1 MEIDGQNRLKRMRR
15 TLNTRTR
22 QLLNEFHIILR
33 ALVHPGVP
41 WFPKLICGCAV
52 LYIISPIQL
61 IPNFIPILG
70 QLDDVLVVGLAI
82 RVLKKYAPQIVLGEY
97 QNGAELNFQTFQRR
111 RNYNAL
117 STEMGL
123 GGEEGG

>member
-1 MEIDGQNRLKRMRR
+1 MKIDEQNRLKRMRR
-15 TLNTRTR
+15 TLNARTR
-22 QLLNEFHIILR
+22 QLLNEFQIILR
-33 ALVHPGVP
+33 ALGHPGVP
-41 WFPKLICGCAV
+41 WFPKLICGCTV
-52 LYIISPIQL
+52 LYVISPIQL

-82 RVLKKYAPQIVLGEY
+82 RVLKKYVPQTVLDEY
-97 QNGAELNFQTFQRR
+97 QIGSELNFQAFQHR

-123 GGEEGG
+123 GGKDGG

>member
-15 TLNTRTR
+15 TLNARAR
-22 QLLNEFHIILR
+22 NLLIEFHVILR
-33 ALVHPGVP
+33 ALGYPGVP

-52 LYIISPIQL
+52 LYVVSPIQL

-70 QLDDVLVVGLAI
+70 QLDDVLVVGLAT
-82 RVLKKYAPQIVLGEY
+82 RVLKKYAPQIVLDEY
-97 QNGAELNFQTFQRR
+97 QNGSKLNLQAFQRR

-117 STEMGL
+117 STGMGL
-123 GGEEGG
+123 RGEEGG